1 MTTLAVEELV
11 TTLVQP
17 LLVDKPIRL
26 LAVKPWLYFHN
37 MPAGTF
43 SMKLK
48 KATTTIREWT
58 FTSAD
63 ARSAFGGT
71 QQFFH
76 VYLSLS
82 GAPLIIEPGEYTLEL
97 SATGYTFGASWV
109 GWCKDWQGAV
119 GRVEGSAPDFTGY
132 PYSFRILASK
142 GREQ

>member
-1 MTTLAVEELV
+1 MTRLAVEELI

-17 LLVDKPIRL
+17 LTVETTVRL

-43 SMKLK
+43 TMALK
-48 KATTTIREWT
+48 KDAATIREWQ
-58 FTSAD
+58 FTATD
-63 ARSAFGGT
+63 ARNAFGGS

-82 GAPLIIEPGEYTLEL
+82 GAPLIIYQGEYTLEL
-97 SATGYTFGASWV
+97 SASGYTFGSSWV
-109 GWCKDWQGAV
+109 GWCKDWQGVV
-119 GRVEGSAPDFTGY
+119 GKVEGQAADFTSY

>member
-17 LLVDKPIRL
+17 LKVEKPVRL

-37 MPAGTF
+37 MPSGTF
-43 SMKLK
+43 TMALK
-48 KATTTIREWT
+48 KDSVTVREWQ
-58 FTSAD
+58 FTSANVRD
-63 ARSAFGGT
+63 AFGGT

-82 GAPLIIEPGEYTLEL
+82 GSPLIIKEGDYTLEL
-97 SATGYTFGASWV
+97 SASGYTFGASWV
-109 GWCKDWQGAV
+109 GWCKDWQGVV
-119 GRVEGSAPDFTGY
+119 GRVEGQAVDFTAY